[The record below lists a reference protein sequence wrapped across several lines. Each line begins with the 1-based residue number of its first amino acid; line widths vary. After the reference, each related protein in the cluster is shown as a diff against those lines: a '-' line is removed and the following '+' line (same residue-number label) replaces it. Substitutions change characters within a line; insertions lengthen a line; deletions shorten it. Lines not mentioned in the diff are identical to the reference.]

1 MQLPIRSGLVRTFTT
16 GFALLAMLPLAAQ
29 AGLTS
34 GSITF
39 TPAAG
44 AAATPVPTL
53 GGVMLLLLA
62 LLLAFVAFTHLRR
75 QRAKAMLVLCL
86 AGGSLLS
93 AAGGVT
99 LIERAS
105 AGGDGIFFISN
116 SQGETLPIFP
126 NTFNEYTN
134 DTSVPMGVQ
143 SVELPSSNCLNSPV
157 PQACTGGL
165 ELAPGEECQI
175 DCITIQLSD
184 RRLKT
189 DIVAVGRTA
198 SGLPLYQFRYRG
210 DDAMYLGVM
219 AQDVLSYMPAAVAL
233 LPNGYMGVNYQML
246 GMQMT
251 RID

>member
-1 MQLPIRSGLVRTFTT
+1 MQLPERYVLLRSLTAV
-16 GFALLAMLPLAAQ
+16 FALGAMLPLAAQ
-29 AGLTS
+29 AGIPG

-44 AAATPVPTL
+44 ATATPVPTL

-134 DTSVPMGVQ
+134 NTSVPMGVQ
-143 SVELPSSNCLNSPV
+143 SVELPSSNCPNGPV
-157 PQACTGGL
+157 PACTGGL
-165 ELAPGEECQI
+165 ELTPGEQCQI
-175 DCITIQLSD
+175 DCVAFQDSD

-189 DIVAVGRTA
+189 DIVAVGQTA

-210 DDAMYLGVM
+210 DDAVYLGVM

-233 LPNGYMGVNYQML
+233 MPNGYMGVNYQML
-246 GMQMT
+246 GLQMT
-251 RID
+251 RIH